1 MLKVEV
7 RVSVFKSNGDNVVFN
22 SVNRV
27 ETEESYEDLTDTAV
41 VTIPNKITNNGLN
54 LFTGSNPIFKRG
66 DRIKIEAGYD
76 NFLRTIFEGYISKVS
91 ARLPVVLECEDM
103 MFLLKQYTVSYPSK
117 KWEIERDAKGRF
129 TKRPKI
135 TSEKITLKQLLDHI
149 IEDDI
154 DYVLVD
160 KDINLGQFR
169 VTNATPAMVLDKLK
183 SEYGLYSYFRDGK
196 LHIGFAN
203 DASSTYEA
211 TYRMEQVVI
220 NANDLEYQLYDALKY
235 KVRAV
240 SMDDNNV
247 KTEITYGD
255 EDGQQTDLHFY
266 NLSEADLKKEAEKWL
281 EKNKY
286 TGFVG
291 NLETFGEPYL
301 MHGDRAK
308 IISTKLPERNGTYL
322 IKGVKRTVG
331 MDGYRQIFKLGIKV
345 S

>member
-7 RVSVFKSNGDNVVFN
+7 KVSIFKNDGTSVVFD
-22 SVNRV
+22 SVNGIK
-27 ETEESYEDLTDTAV
+27 TDESYEHLTDTAK

-54 LFTGSNPIFKRG
+54 LFTGTNPVFKRG

-76 NFLRTIFEGYISKVS
+76 NYLRTIFEGYISKVN
-91 ARLPVVLECEDM
+91 ARLPVMLECEDM
-103 MFLLKQYTVSYPSK
+103 MYLLKQYTVSYPSK

-149 IEDDI
+149 IVDDI
-154 DYVLVD
+154 DYDLID
-160 KDINLGQFR
+160 GDMGLGQFR
-169 VTNATPAMVLDKLK
+169 VNNATPAMVLDKLK
-183 SEYGLYSYFRDGK
+183 SEYGLYSYFEDGI
-196 LHIGFAN
+196 LHVGFAN
-203 DASSTYEA
+203 NASSTYEA
-211 TYRMEQVVI
+211 EYRMEQVVI
-220 NANDLEYQLYDALKY
+220 NSNDLEYQLEDTLKY

-266 NLSEADLKKEAEKWL
+266 KLSEADLKKAAEKWL
-281 EKNKY
+281 EEHKY

-291 NLETFGEPYL
+291 ELETFGEPYL
-301 MHGDRAK
+301 RHGDRAK
-308 IISTKLPERNGTYL
+308 ITSVKLPERNGTYL
-322 IKGVKRTVG
+322 IKGVKRSLG
-331 MDGYRQIFKLGIKV
+331 MDGYRQIFKLGIKIL
-345 S
+345 